1 MDALTLQ
8 LLTWIADQP
17 RHYGETMEAWHTTCP
32 RMPVWE
38 DAVSAGLIR
47 MEGAGTMRQRTVSL
61 TVRGRAL
68 LDGSSSHRAH
78 GPQAALAQCQK
89 DDPALR

>member
-8 LLTWIADQP
+8 LLTRIADRP
-17 RHYGETMEAWHTTCP
+17 RRYGETMEAWHTTCP

-47 MEGAGTMRQRTVSL
+47 IDGSGTMRGRSVGL
-61 TVRGRAL
+61 TGCGRAL
-68 LDGSSSHRAH
+68 LDQSRA
-78 GPQAALAQCQK
+78 L
-89 DDPALR
+89 PAG

>member
-8 LLTWIADQP
+8 LLTWIADRP
-17 RHYGETMEAWHTTCP
+17 RRYGETMEAWHTTCP

-47 MEGAGTMRQRTVSL
+47 IDGSGTMRDRSVGL
-61 TVRGRAL
+61 TGRGRAL
-68 LDGSSSHRAH
+68 LDQSRALPV
-78 GPQAALAQCQK
+78 G
-89 DDPALR
+89 